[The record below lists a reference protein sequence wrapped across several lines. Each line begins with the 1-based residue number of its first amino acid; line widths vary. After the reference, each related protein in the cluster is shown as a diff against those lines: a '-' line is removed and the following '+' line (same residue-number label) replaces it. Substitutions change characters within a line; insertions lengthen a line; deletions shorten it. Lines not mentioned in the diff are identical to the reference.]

1 MILHIPARPSHNAN
15 RAARPTRILGTSQA
29 ETVETGKTPEEEEG
43 ERNLSGKGMGREKRN
58 RIRYGEKHRRDT
70 KKAKRIN
77 GNKHPQEVG
86 GGGTL

>member
-1 MILHIPARPSHNAN
+1 
-15 RAARPTRILGTSQA
+15 
-29 ETVETGKTPEEEEG
+29 
-43 ERNLSGKGMGREKRN
+43 MGREKRN

>member
-1 MILHIPARPSHNAN
+1 
-15 RAARPTRILGTSQA
+15 
-29 ETVETGKTPEEEEG
+29 
-43 ERNLSGKGMGREKRN
+43 MGREKRN

-77 GNKHPQEVG
+77 GNKQPQGVG